1 MALATI
7 RPKGQITIPA
17 HILQEWGLQPYEKV
31 EINFQNG
38 VVTLIPMRRK
48 DNGKQKSIMDF
59 AGVGHGCWG
68 ETAQEVEKT
77 ITELRDTWTR

>member
-1 MALATI
+1 MTLATM

-17 HILQEWGLQPYEKV
+17 HILQEWNLQPYEKV
-31 EINFQNG
+31 EIIFQNG

-48 DNGKQKSIMDF
+48 DSGKQKSIMDF
-59 AGVGHGCWG
+59 VGVGHGCWG
-68 ETAQEVEKT
+68 ETSQEVENT